1 MYTRPQNAASQAID
15 VLDLFAAPSYAP
27 VMADE
32 PLHPATREDIL
43 GALSYALRFDE
54 RGKPYRAASEPMVA
68 ITAEVLTRYLERAGF
83 VVMRRPP
90 ARPPRAG

>member
-1 MYTRPQNAASQAID
+1 
-15 VLDLFAAPSYAP
+15 LDMS
-27 VMADE
+27 DE
-32 PLHPATREDIL
+32 PLHPATRDNIV

-68 ITAEVLTRYLERAGF
+68 ITAEVLVRYLERTGF

-90 ARPPRAG
+90 SKSPR